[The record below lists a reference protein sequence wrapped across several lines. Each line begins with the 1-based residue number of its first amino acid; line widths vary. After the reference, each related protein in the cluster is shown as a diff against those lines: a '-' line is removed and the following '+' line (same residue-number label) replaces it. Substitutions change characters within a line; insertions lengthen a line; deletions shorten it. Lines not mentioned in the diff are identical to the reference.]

1 MMSEILFID
10 KSEKSEQIQKSLK
23 DLQSLIT
30 YVIDDPKTVDFVLPI
45 LFTSLG
51 SFAGSRIEDYEKLL
65 KLIQEQKSK

>member
-23 DLQSLIT
+23 DLRSLIT
-30 YVIDDPKTVDFVLPI
+30 YVIEDPKTVDFVLPI

-51 SFAGSRIEDYEKLL
+51 SFGGSRIEDYKKLL
-65 KLIQEQKSK
+65 ELTWEQKS